1 MKNDISCL
9 RHLLKNASLPGRPP
23 GFSFQQTSVSF
34 LLFDKNELHLLA
46 ILKADNK
53 GYPWRNQV
61 ALPGGHV
68 DGSDKSNIDAARRE
82 MEEEVNISRNNVE
95 FIGSLGHFQT
105 LNNKDIEVF
114 VGIWNGEGNIR
125 FETAEISKVL
135 EIPLNSL
142 IKIHIESNFHGR
154 LPDVMEL
161 VYPFEDVVIWG
172 VTAKMVHFFIELLY
186 PYIENKCE

>member
-1 MKNDISCL
+1 MKNRISCL
-9 RHLLKNASLPGRPP
+9 RHLLKEASLPERPS
-23 GFSFQQTSVSF
+23 GFSFDQTSVSF
-34 LLFDKNELHLLA
+34 LLFDKDELHLLA

-68 DGSDKSNIDAARRE
+68 DDEDKSNLDAARRE
-82 MEEEVNISRNNVE
+82 MEEEVNISRNNVN
-95 FIGSLGHFQT
+95 FIGSMGHFQT

-114 VGIWNGEGNIR
+114 IGMWNGEGNIR
-125 FETAEISKVL
+125 FEKAEISKVL
-135 EIPLNSL
+135 EIPLKRL
-142 IKIHIESNFHGR
+142 IKIHMESNFHNR
-154 LPDVMEL
+154 HPDVMEL

-186 PYIENKCE
+186 PYIENKDE